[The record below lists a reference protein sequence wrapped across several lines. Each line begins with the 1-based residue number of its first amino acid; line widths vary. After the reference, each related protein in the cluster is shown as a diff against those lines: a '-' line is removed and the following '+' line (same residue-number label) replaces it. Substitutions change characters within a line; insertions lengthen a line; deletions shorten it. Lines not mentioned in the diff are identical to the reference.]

1 MSNPSPYDSQGGQ
14 NTPWP
19 QYGENAQTAA
29 PQGYSGAA
37 YGGGYAG
44 PTAVVMPD
52 MPSRAPGV
60 VTLVIGVLL
69 MIIVAPI
76 VLIMTMGMGIT
87 SAAESVGNEAILRNG
102 DSVTVTSEG
111 QYTLMIG
118 EAGATSCSLV
128 DSSGVSH
135 RMQSYDDQNNLYTA
149 SNLSSGTYKI
159 DCDLVTSGTDIF
171 GFNGNAEDAVIQMF
185 VMPFVWATVVG
196 VIGLILLIV
205 DIVLLVKVNG
215 KRRRLVQQAVMAAIR
230 GRLCR
235 ARREGGR
242 SSRPHAFFGAC
253 YLAAMTQHAR
263 IVKCARLRRT
273 VLC

>member
-1 MSNPSPYDSQGGQ
+1 M
-14 NTPWP
+14 
-19 QYGENAQTAA
+19 
-29 PQGYSGAA
+29 
-37 YGGGYAG
+37 
-44 PTAVVMPD
+44 
-52 MPSRAPGV
+52 
-60 VTLVIGVLL
+60 
-69 MIIVAPI
+69 
-76 VLIMTMGMGIT
+76 
-87 SAAESVGNEAILRNG
+87 
-102 DSVTVTSEG
+102 TVTSEG

-205 DIVLLVKVNG
+205 GIVLLVKVNG
-215 KRRRLVQQAVMAAIR
+215 KRRRLVQQAMMSAIR
-230 GRLCR
+230 
-235 ARREGGR
+235 
-242 SSRPHAFFGAC
+242 
-253 YLAAMTQHAR
+253 
-263 IVKCARLRRT
+263 
-273 VLC
+273 

>member
-19 QYGENAQTAA
+19 QYGENAPTGA

-60 VTLVIGVLL
+60 VTLVIGVLM

-76 VLIMTMGMGIT
+76 VLIMMMGMGIT

-102 DSVTVTSEG
+102 DSVTVSSEG

-205 DIVLLVKVNG
+205 GIVLLVKANG
-215 KRRRLVQQAVMAAIR
+215 KRRRLVQQTMMSAIR
-230 GRLCR
+230 
-235 ARREGGR
+235 
-242 SSRPHAFFGAC
+242 
-253 YLAAMTQHAR
+253 
-263 IVKCARLRRT
+263 
-273 VLC
+273 